1 MAPKIHLV
9 RHAQGEHNATRD
21 YSIRDAVLTAKGKEQ
36 CRALSAAF
44 QHHDEIETVFASPLR
59 RTIQTAA
66 LSFGRVLS
74 RPEVPFVLLPAL
86 QEVSNIGCDVGLAD
100 SAADLQRLLPDLF
113 EAGEIDF
120 DLSKIDASAVT
131 PGWNSKDGYWAYEK
145 TAISKRAADLR
156 SWLFQRPEAQVL
168 VVTHGAFAHFL
179 TEDWDVEDPMLGT
192 AYKNCEHR
200 VFVFTPDSTAA
211 KAHVEETW
219 ESRRGRSTVEVEKDP
234 HVVDE
239 FLTTAA

>member
-1 MAPKIHLV
+1 MF
-9 RHAQGEHNATRD
+9 GGATMLDESNRQQRD

-66 LSFGRVLS
+66 LSFRRVLS
-74 RPEVPFVLLPAL
+74 RPEVPFVMLPAL

-100 SAADLQRLLPDLF
+100 SAADLQQLLPDLF

-131 PGWNSKDGYWAYEK
+131 PGWNSKVGTCHWSDVTVCANGSRAGWLLGVREDGHQQA
-145 TAISKRAADLR
+145 RC
-156 SWLFQRPEAQVL
+156 RPEELAVPAPRSPGKQ
-168 VVTHGAFAHFL
+168 
-179 TEDWDVEDPMLGT
+179 D
-192 AYKNCEHR
+192 
-200 VFVFTPDSTAA
+200 
-211 KAHVEETW
+211 
-219 ESRRGRSTVEVEKDP
+219 RGRVCQVAD
-234 HVVDE
+234 
-239 FLTTAA
+239 

>member
-1 MAPKIHLV
+1 MFDGAIMLDESN
-9 RHAQGEHNATRD
+9 RQQRD

-131 PGWNSKDGYWAYEK
+131 PGWNSKVGTCHWSDVRVCANGVTCR
-145 TAISKRAADLR
+145 TATGRTR
-156 SWLFQRPEAQVL
+156 RRPSASAPQ
-168 VVTHGAFAHFL
+168 T
-179 TEDWDVEDPMLGT
+179 
-192 AYKNCEHR
+192 
-200 VFVFTPDSTAA
+200 
-211 KAHVEETW
+211 
-219 ESRRGRSTVEVEKDP
+219 
-234 HVVDE
+234 
-239 FLTTAA
+239 